1 MNNIQLEEDVDAA
14 YDAARS
20 SCDANEWLGYIDAK
34 SSMERAYA
42 VYRESYELY
51 MKAYITVYKD
61 EKHGFI

>member
-1 MNNIQLEEDVDAA
+1 MSMQLEEDVDSI

-20 SCDANEWLGYIDAK
+20 SCDANEWLDYIEAK